1 LIDRALASGEFVAE
15 QTAGTITFAD
25 GVMAVIMAE
34 REPLCLEL
42 LDAAT
47 AHAERLSWSI
57 ALAAAPFFQ
66 AWCHLRLGSLE
77 QAAERAHASLAVSDE
92 RGWQAYTPM
101 AAAVLCL
108 VALEQGRHGDAAAAL
123 DRLSLPEDVPDS
135 ALFQLA
141 LYARGLL
148 RAASGELEGARRD
161 LLLCGRRE
169 IALGGV
175 TPAAMAWRSHAA
187 LASARLGDQPEAL
200 RLAEEELAL
209 ARVLAT
215 PRALGI
221 ALRVF
226 GTIVGGDEGVD
237 ALTEAAG
244 VLTRSG
250 ARLEH
255 ARALCDL
262 GAALRR
268 TNHRREARSP
278 LAEAL
283 EIATDCGAEPLV
295 ARARDEL
302 LAAGARPRR
311 TALRGPDALTASER
325 RVAEL
330 AAAGRANREIA
341 AELVVTVR
349 TVEFHLSR
357 AYTKLGVKSRL
368 ALAPAL
374 ERASAASPSG

>member
-1 LIDRALASGEFVAE
+1 
-15 QTAGTITFAD
+15 
-25 GVMAVIMAE
+25 
-34 REPLCLEL
+34 
-42 LDAAT
+42 
-47 AHAERLSWSI
+47 
-57 ALAAAPFFQ
+57 
-66 AWCHLRLGSLE
+66 
-77 QAAERAHASLAVSDE
+77 
-92 RGWQAYTPM
+92 
-101 AAAVLCL
+101 
-108 VALEQGRHGDAAAAL
+108 
-123 DRLSLPEDVPDS
+123 
-135 ALFQLA
+135 
-141 LYARGLL
+141 
-148 RAASGELEGARRD
+148 
-161 LLLCGRRE
+161 
-169 IALGGV
+169 
-175 TPAAMAWRSHAA
+175 
-187 LASARLGDQPEAL
+187 
-200 RLAEEELAL
+200 
-209 ARVLAT
+209 
-215 PRALGI
+215 
-221 ALRVF
+221 VF

-268 TNHRREARSP
+268 TNHRREARAP
-278 LAEAL
+278 LAESL
-283 EIATDCGAEPLV
+283 EIATDCGAEPLA